1 MVALSLFYMEHVT
14 GSEHVLVNG
23 AVGIM
28 DQIDLARRIAFAL
41 SKAAAVTLDAHTNA
55 QMLESNAPVASREAL
70 IEQRVPENEPPN

>member
-1 MVALSLFYMEHVT
+1 
-14 GSEHVLVNG
+14 
-23 AVGIM
+23 M